1 MLEREKASLRDAIAT
16 TLERAGPEA
25 VRAHLAE
32 RISLLES
39 ELIPEMQARRFVHI
53 VSLLAWHERED
64 FLSNAQVNGLFDT
77 ANAILRIHGIPEESS
92 KMSGLHGELRLL
104 RSQLRRK
111 EGRLLEAAWDAVVA
125 RSVSGRGE
133 LEEGRAALAIA
144 LRAKRRGE
152 TRLALA
158 AFADAE
164 AHAVDRPTLERAR
177 LGRIQLLRLAGHLGE
192 AEELSS
198 ELARDRDLSAAA
210 RLELDWEAM
219 CRKVRKTSNLLPL
232 VLATGRGGSHR
243 HSSYVIESTVWV
255 KTSSHRRYLERVPK
269 VESIR
274 RAFPDNVRRGAPN
287 GRFFDVALRLD
298 RCYDLEIPLV
308 LRLDELGVAFA
319 EATRLPTIDKELL
332 VWAAAARWLA
342 RSKQPAPLELV
353 LAEYRALSARVT
365 MGASEDALGMLGDLL
380 TPRQEGADGADIITS
395 GASRAASLANLTLA
409 IAGIKLSGR
418 IKRIFDT
425 AGDLEGALQFEHAE
439 IARHV
444 VSTLSKMRGPFVKVI
459 QFALPL
465 FAAPAEILYA
475 VTAAYDALPPL
486 PSIDAR
492 ARFEKSIGKR
502 ITEVFAAFEDEP
514 IAAASI
520 GQVHRAILLDGRAV
534 AVKVLYPGIERAIAA
549 DIRLVKRAK
558 FLLSWIFPRVDF
570 DAVIAAVEEG
580 VRFECDFLRER
591 DFFQKLHALYR
602 NDREIVVPAPVTELC
617 RRDILV
623 TEFVKGQSLHEF
635 AASAGAEERSQV
647 ARTVMR
653 FHTGFNH
660 HGILVSDGHPGNVII
675 LDDGRVGFVDFGFC
689 EHYPFERSRIWVSTL
704 RAAAEGRVAD
714 VYQALVD
721 LGYIPEGTD
730 ASQFD
735 LRAVTRHA
743 QTLFGPGVTST
754 ITRRD
759 VETMMRLMTVDSAY
773 RKLIAFDIRD
783 VRLVRHFL
791 SAMGLMVE
799 LEATNPWGDLF
810 VEYCDRPAAE
820 NAGTDRPAS

>member
-1 MLEREKASLRDAIAT
+1 MLGREKASLRDAIAT

-25 VRAHLAE
+25 VRAFLAE

-39 ELIPEMQARRFVHI
+39 DFTPEMQARRFVHI
-53 VSLLAWHERED
+53 VSLLALHERED

-104 RSQLRRK
+104 RSQLHRK

-144 LRAKRRGE
+144 IRAKRRGQ
-152 TRLALA
+152 TSLALA

-164 AHAVDRPTLERAR
+164 AHAVDRPTRERAR

-192 AEELSS
+192 AEELSAA
-198 ELARDRDLSAAA
+198 LARDRDLSAAA
-210 RLELDWEAM
+210 RLELDWEGM
-219 CRKVRKTSNLLPL
+219 CRKARKTNEILPL
-232 VLATGRGGSHR
+232 VLASGRGGSHR
-243 HSSYVIESTVWV
+243 HSSYVIESTIWV

-274 RAFPDNVRRGAPN
+274 RAFPDNVRRGASN
-287 GRFFDVALRLD
+287 GRLFEVALRLD
-298 RCYDLEIPLV
+298 RCYDQDIPLV
-308 LRLDELGVAFA
+308 LRLDELGVALA

-342 RSKQPAPLELV
+342 RSKLQAPLEFV

-380 TPRQEGADGADIITS
+380 APRLEVTSVAGITTSEG
-395 GASRAASLANLTLA
+395 SRAASLANLTLA
-409 IAGIKLSGR
+409 VAGIKLSGR
-418 IKRIFDT
+418 IKRIFDP
-425 AGDLEGALQFEHAE
+425 AADLEGALQSEHAA

-444 VSTLSKMRGPFVKVI
+444 VSTLSKMRGPFVKLI
-459 QFALPL
+459 QFAGPL
-465 FAAPAEILYA
+465 FTAPAEIVNA
-475 VTAAYDALPPL
+475 VTTAYDALPPL

-492 ARFEKSIGKR
+492 ARFEKSAGKR
-502 ITEVFAAFEDEP
+502 IDEVFAAFEDEP
-514 IAAASI
+514 IASASI
-520 GQVHRAILLDGRAV
+520 GQVHRATLLDGRSV

-558 FLLSWIFPRVDF
+558 LLLSWVYPQINF
-570 DAVIAAVEEG
+570 DAVIAAIEES
-580 VRFECDFLRER
+580 VRFECDFLREL

-602 NDREIVVPAPVTELC
+602 DDREIVIPAPVAELC
-617 RRDILV
+617 RKDILV
-623 TEFVKGQSLHEF
+623 TEFVKGQGLHEF
-635 AASAGAEERSQV
+635 AASAGPEERSQV
-647 ARTVMR
+647 GRTVMR
-653 FHTGFNH
+653 FYTGFYH
-660 HGILVSDGHPGNVII
+660 HGILVPDGHPGNVII
-675 LDDGRVGFVDFGFC
+675 LDDGRV
-689 EHYPFERSRIWVSTL
+689 ERSRNWVATL
-704 RAAAEGRVAD
+704 RAAAEGRIAD
-714 VYQALVD
+714 VYQALVG
-721 LGYIPEGTD
+721 LGYVPEGTD

-735 LRAVTRHA
+735 LRAVSQHA
-743 QTLFGPGVTST
+743 QALFGPGVTST

-759 VETMMRLMTVDSAY
+759 VETMMRLVTVDSAY
-773 RKLIAFDIRD
+773 RKLIGFDTRD
-783 VRLVRHFL
+783 VRLMRNFL
-791 SAMGLMVE
+791 SAMGLLVE

-810 VEYCDRPAAE
+810 IEYCDRPAAGI
-820 NAGTDRPAS
+820 AATDRPAS